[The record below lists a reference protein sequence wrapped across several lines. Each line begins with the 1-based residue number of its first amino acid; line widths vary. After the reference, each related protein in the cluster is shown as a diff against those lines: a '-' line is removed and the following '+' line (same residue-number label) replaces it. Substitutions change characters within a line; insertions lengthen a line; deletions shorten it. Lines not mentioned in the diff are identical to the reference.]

1 MRETGATDVKAIIHC
16 QGSTSFMMSAIAG
29 LVPQVKTIVSNAV
42 SLHTVVPKD
51 GEGKLKYGDADD
63 RAGSPTT

>member
-1 MRETGATDVKAIIHC
+1 
-16 QGSTSFMMSAIAG
+16 MSAIAG

-63 RAGSPTT
+63 EAGSPTT